1 MLPNE
6 KNSQTLSSVSS
17 SHSTQFKSASS
28 VFISYLLIRAAP
40 ITAFVYYFSNW
51 QAAFIVAILLCILI
65 ICFAMRNNH
74 NFAIHNKQLII
85 TPILFQWKKDKLIEL
100 DKMEKV
106 MIKLSDD
113 KDARQW
119 LHFYDKDQQSD
130 SLRYR
135 CDWLHRQDPPEA
147 EEDNHEHPEG
157 ELFDLLEDEDFYQ
170 GSAEHLIDLLR
181 AEGINI
187 EFI

>member
-6 KNSQTLSSVSS
+6 KNSQTLISVSS
-17 SHSTQFKSASS
+17 SHITHFKSASS

-40 ITAFVYYFSNW
+40 ITAFVFYFSNW
-51 QAAFIVAILLCILI
+51 QDATIAALLLCITI
-65 ICFAMRNNH
+65 ISYAMRNNH
-74 NFAIHNKQLII
+74 NFAIHNNQLII

-100 DKMEKV
+100 DKTKKV
-106 MIKLSDD
+106 KVKLSDD

-119 LHFYDKDQQSD
+119 LEFICKDKIPEST
-130 SLRYR
+130 RYR

-147 EEDNHEHPEG
+147 EEDHHEHPEG
-157 ELFDLLEDEDFYQ
+157 ELFDLLEDEDFYK
-170 GSAEHLIDLLR
+170 GSAEHLIDLLH
-181 AEGINI
+181 AEGVVV